1 MKILEQPLREYL
13 LVANVEVDMD
23 TFYQKLLDVS
33 KNYIFNM
40 DLKPP
45 NIKIPRRQIKTV
57 KRDYQYLYTQ
67 YIKQL
72 HHKQKMDQPVKDKS
86 KLVEQLFKDIDSVCT
101 YRSSEIPF

>member
-13 LVANVEVDMD
+13 LVANIAIDID
-23 TFYQKLLDVS
+23 IFYQKLLDMS
-33 KNYIFNM
+33 KDYIFNM

-57 KRDYQYLYTQ
+57 KRDYQHLYTE

-72 HHKQKMDQPVKDKS
+72 HYKQKMDQPVKDKT
-86 KLVEQLFKDIDSVCT
+86 KLVEQLFKDIDSDL
-101 YRSSEIPF
+101 